1 MAPPRLP
8 IDVGA
13 ELSAL
18 RGENDALRDA
28 NRLLRE
34 ENITLQVQLAEVV
47 KLNHAL
53 EARIVE
59 LEARLRSNSSNSSK
73 PPSSDGYTKPAP
85 KSRRRRSGRK
95 PGKQPGAPGQH
106 LAQVADPDVV
116 VIHSP
121 TRCSSCGGELSS
133 APVTDVVRRQVF
145 DLPPTALL
153 STEHVAEQ
161 RRCHCGTETSVAFPA
176 EATAPACYGP
186 RLRALVDYLV
196 VRQHIPVAR
205 VTELLR
211 DAFGAP
217 VSTGTVVA
225 MVREGAGRLE
235 AVLEAIRD
243 RLADSDVV
251 HADESGLRVQ
261 ARLNWVHSTSTDA
274 LTLYHLDQRR
284 GTAAMDAM
292 GVLEHLTGV
301 LVHDGWVP
309 YRKYTKVS
317 HALCN
322 AHHLRELEAAVETGG
337 QSWASDMIT
346 LLSDTW
352 QAVLTAKA
360 VGQSALSREELD
372 DIRAAYRM
380 IILAG
385 QAANP
390 PSPPTGRK
398 GRPKRSK
405 AANLLSRLD
414 TYEDDVLRFAYDF
427 HVDFTNNQAE
437 RDIRMVKVQQ
447 KVSGGFRTFEGAE
460 AWLAIRSYLSTAAK
474 NGVNLFDALQRLC
487 AGNPWTPATLP
498 AGP

>member
-1 MAPPRLP
+1 MAPPKLP
-8 IDVGA
+8 VDVGA
-13 ELSAL
+13 ALNAL
-18 RGENDALRDA
+18 RGENDVLRDA

-34 ENITLQVQLAEVV
+34 GNATLQAQLAEVV
-47 KLNHAL
+47 KLNHTL
-53 EARIVE
+53 EARIVD

-73 PPSSDGYTKPAP
+73 PPSSDGYSKPAP

-121 TRCSSCGGELSS
+121 GRCSRCGGELAS

-145 DLPPTALL
+145 DLPPTALV
-153 STEHVAEQ
+153 STEHAAEQ
-161 RRCHCGTETSVAFPA
+161 RRCHCGTETSAAFPA

-186 RLRALVDYLV
+186 RLRAHVDYLV

-235 AVLEAIRD
+235 AVLAAIRD
-243 RLADSDVV
+243 RLAGADVV

-261 ARLNWVHSTSTDA
+261 ARLNWVHSNSTDA

-301 LVHDGWVP
+301 LVHDGWAP

-322 AHHLRELEAAVETGG
+322 AHHIRELEAATEAGG
-337 QSWASDMIT
+337 QPWASDMIT

-352 QAVLTAKA
+352 QLVLTTKA
-360 VGQSALSREELD
+360 AGHSTLSAEELGHL
-372 DIRAAYRM
+372 RAAYRR

-385 QAANP
+385 QAVNLPA
-390 PSPPTGRK
+390 PPTGRK
-398 GRPKRSK
+398 GRPRRTK

-414 TYEDDVLRFAYDF
+414 IYEDDVLRFAHDF
-427 HVDFTNNQAE
+427 RVKFDNNLAE

-447 KVSGGFRTFEGAE
+447 KVSGGFRSREGAE

-487 AGNPWTPATLP
+487 VGDPWMPAAIS